1 MLHNGLQSVLFN
13 NLKGY
18 LSQVVR
24 NISTHLFFFFFN
36 EVFSISP
43 GRTTGFEHRG
53 WDLGLRK
60 QEIPLA
66 DVGGVSSFTRQASAW
81 DLFPGGTI
89 PALKI
94 LVNQLMHVLGHSLCT
109 TSGNLLFE
117 ITTEALLKTQ
127 GQCLFHFDPSAGPMG
142 NFPSGQFQL
151 PGGNPD
157 NNCTNQNATHSNPKA

>member
-1 MLHNGLQSVLFN
+1 M
-13 NLKGY
+13 
-18 LSQVVR
+18 
-24 NISTHLFFFFFN
+24 
-36 EVFSISP
+36 
-43 GRTTGFEHRG
+43 
-53 WDLGLRK
+53 
-60 QEIPLA
+60 PLA